1 MPRDSE
7 NNPLQ
12 ESSEVPPF
20 VRFTEY
26 ITDDPDPDKTAPNA
40 DMLLLFFAAGGTV
53 VGSLIGAIVY
63 FAATVPHPPTRSWLA
78 TALVAV
84 VIGGIC
90 GCGTVM
96 AVLHFR
102 QMLTWESQRRRAID
116 AKSQAESPA
125 SLEADRGLTAD
136 GVDKQ

>member
-20 VRFTEY
+20 VKFTEY
-26 ITDDPDPDKTAPNA
+26 ITDNPDPDKTAPNA
-40 DMLLLFFAAGGTV
+40 DMLLLFFAAAGTV
-53 VGSLIGAIVY
+53 LGSLLGAIVY
-63 FAATVPHPPTRSWLA
+63 FAATVPDAPTFAWLA

-84 VIGGIC
+84 AIVGIC

-96 AVLHFR
+96 VILHFR
-102 QMLTWESQRRRAID
+102 QMLTWESRRRRVTD
-116 AKSQAESPA
+116 AKS
-125 SLEADRGLTAD
+125 
-136 GVDKQ
+136 